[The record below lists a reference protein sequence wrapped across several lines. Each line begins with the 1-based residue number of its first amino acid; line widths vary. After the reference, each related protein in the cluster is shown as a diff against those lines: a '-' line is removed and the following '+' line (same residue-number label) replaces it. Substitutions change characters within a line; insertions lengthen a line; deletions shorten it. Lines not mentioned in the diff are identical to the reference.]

1 MKKITNPLARA
12 MATVKKT
19 VDYAK
24 AYPESFRPGTESY
37 IFYEKMS
44 SICTIGLET
53 MTSKE
58 EAKPLLKILEL
69 FAETNRPEAKAYYA
83 AWLFTPE
90 KEWYNPLVAK
100 IMLMHAIED
109 IDDSNPYA

>member
-44 SICTIGLET
+44 SI
-53 MTSKE
+53 
-58 EAKPLLKILEL
+58 
-69 FAETNRPEAKAYYA
+69 
-83 AWLFTPE
+83 
-90 KEWYNPLVAK
+90 
-100 IMLMHAIED
+100 
-109 IDDSNPYA
+109 